1 MYSIN
6 TNLSADN
13 AARALSSTN
22 QHMNVVMQQ
31 LSTGKEAV
39 NAATS
44 ASALSITFATQS
56 EGLDQAMNN
65 AQTGIN
71 YLNVM
76 SSSVK
81 ETTLLLQKMKEL
93 STQAQNAGFSASD
106 RSQMNDE
113 FTQLKT
119 EIDRNA
125 NSAKFNG
132 ESLINAAGRT
142 AGSLT
147 GGPTVAGADW
157 SVTAASFDIAVDGGS
172 AVSISLNTDMSGD
185 TAAQVVAAIQTKINA
200 TSLNGKVTA
209 SLDSNGKLVLKSA
222 TKGASSSVTVSS
234 SNAGAT
240 SNIIGNSTASGSDG
254 KSETFHVGYNTESQN
269 DIKVYAHDLRASG
282 LGVNDIN
289 IKDVTSAATADDALS
304 AALTSVSS
312 ANSEFRAV
320 AGRLGY
326 TLDNMSS
333 IKQNTDS
340 ALSSVQDTDYAKA
353 TTELSKQKVLQQAA
367 SAMLTQANH
376 APQQALQLLKG

>member
-6 TNLSADN
+6 TNLAADN
-13 AARALSSTN
+13 AARSLSTTN
-22 QHMNVVMQQ
+22 EQMNVAMQQ
-31 LSTGKEAV
+31 LSTGEQAV

-44 ASALSITFATQS
+44 ASALSITFSTQS
-56 EGLDQAMNN
+56 EGLDQAMKN

-93 STQAQNAGFSASD
+93 TTQAQNAGYSASD
-106 RSQMNDE
+106 REQMNDE
-113 FTQLKT
+113 FDQLKT
-119 EIDRNA
+119 EINRNA

-132 ESLINAAGRT
+132 ESLINTDGPGTAKLTSSETIAATGFDGSTT
-142 AGSLT
+142 AGSFDINVDGSTQTITLNT
-147 GGPTVAGADW
+147 NITSRQGVIDAIN
-157 SVTAASFDIAVDGGS
+157 SQIAASSTIA
-172 AVSISLNTDMSGD
+172 
-185 TAAQVVAAIQTKINA
+185 
-200 TSLNGKVTA
+200 GKVTA
-209 SLDSNGKLVLKSA
+209 SVDSSGKLVLTSASKGTSA
-222 TKGASSSVTVSS
+222 TVSITS
-234 SNAGAT
+234 ATNATGLAANT
-240 SNIIGNSTASGSDG
+240 TAVNGTAG
-254 KSETFHVGYNTESQN
+254 KSETFHVGYNTDSQN
-269 DIKVYAHDLRASG
+269 NIAVNAHNLTTAG
-282 LGVNDIN
+282 LGVDNIN
-289 IKDVTSAATADDALS
+289 IKTVADAATADDALS

-312 ANSEFRAV
+312 ANSEFRAI

-326 TLDNMSS
+326 TMDNMSS

-340 ALSSVQDTDYAKA
+340 ALSTVRDTDYAHT